1 MLVLPTK
8 VHQPIRT
15 KMTYLVSQKLVHW
28 VFPRA
33 LSLVNNVLKSVA
45 MDEELK
51 KVNVKTFNRET
62 FNFFQDLEF
71 AQEISVAV
79 KCPKCLILLRDPI
92 QLGCGHR

>member
-1 MLVLPTK
+1 
-8 VHQPIRT
+8 
-15 KMTYLVSQKLVHW
+15 
-28 VFPRA
+28 
-33 LSLVNNVLKSVA
+33 
-45 MDEELK
+45 MDDELK

-62 FNFFQDLEF
+62 FNFFHDLEF